1 MSNPQKPSAETV
13 QTLFNRIAP
22 VYDQFNDQLSFGL
35 HRIWKRMAVNWSGV
49 QRGNRALDLCCGSG
63 DLTYLLAQQV
73 GTTGEAV
80 GVDFSVELLAIA
92 ASRKS
97 IAYSPATTQ
106 WVEGDVLNL
115 PFESNSFDG
124 ATMGYGL
131 RNVVDVGRSLGE
143 IFRVLKPGKA
153 VAILDMHR
161 PVQPWMKQFQ
171 NWYLENQ
178 VVPAAER
185 CGMIK
190 EYEYIAP
197 SLTRFPQGQEQ
208 EELAQSVGFQEAIHY
223 PIAGGM
229 MGCLVAKK

>member
-1 MSNPQKPSAETV
+1 MSNPTQPSSETV

-35 HRIWKRMAVNWSGV
+35 HRVWKRMAVNWSGV
-49 QRGNRALDLCCGSG
+49 QPGDRALDLCCGSG

-73 GTTGEAV
+73 GAQGETL
-80 GVDFSVELLAIA
+80 GVDFSADLLEIA
-92 ASRKS
+92 GSRAR
-97 IAYSPATTQ
+97 ITYLPATIQ
-106 WVEGDVLNL
+106 WIEADVLQL

-131 RNVVDVGRSLGE
+131 RNVVDIGRSLGE
-143 IFRVLKPGKA
+143 IYRILKPGKA

-161 PVQPWMKQFQ
+161 PTQRWMEQFQ

-185 CGMIK
+185 CGMIE

-197 SLTRFPQGQEQ
+197 SLARFPQGKEQ
-208 EELAQSVGFQEAIHY
+208 EKLARSAGFQNAIHY
-223 PIAGGM
+223 PIAAGM
-229 MGCLVAKK
+229 MGCLVAIK

>member
-1 MSNPQKPSAETV
+1 MSNPQKPGAETV

-49 QRGNRALDLCCGSG
+49 KSGGRALDLCCGSG

-73 GTTGEAV
+73 GATGETV
-80 GVDFSVELLAIA
+80 GVDFSAELLAIA
-92 ASRKS
+92 DARKS
-97 IAYSPATTQ
+97 TTYSPAAIQ
-106 WVEGDVLNL
+106 WVEADVLNL
-115 PFESNSFDG
+115 PFEGNSFDG

-131 RNVVDVGRSLGE
+131 RNVVDIGQSLGE
-143 IFRVLKPGKA
+143 IYRVLKPGKA

-161 PVQPWMKQFQ
+161 PVQPWMERFQ

-185 CGMIK
+185 CGMIE

-197 SLTRFPQGQEQ
+197 SLARFPQGQEQ
-208 EELAQSVGFQEAIHY
+208 EKLAQFVGFQDAIHY
-223 PIAGGM
+223 LIAGGM
-229 MGCLVAKK
+229 MGCLVATK